1 MSAAE
6 FNSQLSEQW
15 RNPGDILSVLLIV
28 GADVISTALN
38 QFGGHTFR
46 PIAFSFGWVAYAYT
60 FLLKT
65 AGRLKLEP
73 DPDFP
78 HILVNCRNGYIVE
91 NGSWLLGRMVKHF
104 DLWMPAATREKVRE
118 LIEHR
123 LATEKER
130 AARLGESP
138 PVQSTQAG
146 LAVTIFEPP
155 SRLAQGLP
163 SRDRVYW
170 TGIAT
175 VILQLGVAAIP
186 WGLFGQWQ
194 IILVTV
200 FGTLF
205 AWVMGAIQ
213 SRTLATR
220 RDTKK
225 SFALTEGNGSQ
236 HVIIII
242 GNGRGLD
249 LQDLASNVTIDQ
261 GHYLSL
267 ALAFGMV
274 LLWTAL
280 LITTSGMKSHT
291 WYLLAVG
298 GIGMLQN
305 IYVAGARRKPDAY
318 GLRLDFLE
326 CLGQVKVMDTL
337 YELEERYPYAGDSL
351 LPVFFPG
358 QLREV
363 EIRKWEELKRTAQ
376 QRFQDWQTRRTDQ
389 NIAKAGV

>member
-186 WGLFGQWQ
+186 WGLF
-194 IILVTV
+194 
-200 FGTLF
+200 
-205 AWVMGAIQ
+205 
-213 SRTLATR
+213 ATR

-326 CLGQVKVMDTL
+326 CLRQVKVMDTL
-337 YELEERYPYAGDSL
+337 YELEEKYPYAGDSL